1 MKLCCLLI
9 KIKWK
14 LGTLKSLD
22 KPLIIRKIFL
32 KRRFAKKLEKLNDG
46 NYASIDGEINLAIV
60 SVFRDKPD
68 KIIKDIQQKY
78 VEVRDLY
85 NQTFKKIF
93 VLFSDAIFEIDGDII
108 KRYDLFEDDLK
119 MLENDFKEIIKNKK
133 Y

>member
-1 MKLCCLLI
+1 M
-9 KIKWK
+9 
-14 LGTLKSLD
+14 
-22 KPLIIRKIFL
+22 

-93 VLFSDAIFEIDGDII
+93 VLFSDAIFEIDGGMI